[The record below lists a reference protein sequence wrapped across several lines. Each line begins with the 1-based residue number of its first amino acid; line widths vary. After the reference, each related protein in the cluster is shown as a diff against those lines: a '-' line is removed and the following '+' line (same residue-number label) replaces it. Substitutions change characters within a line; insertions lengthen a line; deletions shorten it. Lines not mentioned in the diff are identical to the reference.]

1 MVLQP
6 RTIITIK
13 YISTIIILFA
23 QPASNTRHCRNHSRM
38 QYNYSSQ
45 SNSEDVDKYLAR
57 PFDDDDNVKCH
68 SKLSQPQPPTEENC
82 AGKSRPPQQFVIR
95 EKMQRSI
102 N

>member
-57 PFDDDDNVKCH
+57 PYDDDDNVKCH
-68 SKLSQPQPPTEENC
+68 SKLSQPQPPNPLNEENC
-82 AGKSRPPQQFVIR
+82 AGKSRPTICHP
-95 EKMQRSI
+95 
-102 N
+102 